1 MHDSDVRI
9 AVFISGGGSN
19 LQALIDATKCGILA
33 ARIAWVVSS
42 RKDAYGLVRARDEG
56 IETFVYK
63 PKKYASAQEADRDLL
78 GRLRERHIDFIALA
92 GYLRLLPPSVVEA
105 YHGRIV
111 NIHPAILPKYGGKG
125 MYGHF
130 VHEAVLASGDKES
143 GATVH
148 LVDEVY
154 DHGAILE
161 HAKVPVLPDDTVE
174 SLAARV
180 LEQEHKLYPRV
191 LQKLIKGEFDLDE
204 R

>member
-33 ARIAWVVSS
+33 AQIAWVVSS
-42 RKDAYGLVRARDEG
+42 RKDAYGLVRARNEG

-63 PKKYASAQEADRDLL
+63 PKKYASADEADRDLIS
-78 GRLRERHIDFIALA
+78 RLRDRRIDYIALA
-92 GYLRLLPPSVVEA
+92 GYLRLVPSAVVKA
-105 YHGRIV
+105 YRRRIV
-111 NIHPAILPKYGGKG
+111 NIHPAMLPKYGGKG

-143 GATVH
+143 GPTIH
-148 LVDEVY
+148 LVDEEY
-154 DHGAILE
+154 DRGKILE
-161 HAKVPVLPDDTVE
+161 HARVPILPNDTTE
-174 SLAARV
+174 SLATRV

-191 LQKLIKGEFDLDE
+191 LQKLIKGEYDLDE